1 MRINIDHTIRTK
13 YMGRMYHIPVKPDPS
28 CDYLIISENLE
39 IKRDYD
45 VDLIDNEPIFRF
57 GVVRMFIDGIEIRPE
72 TLMVA
77 DDGINF
83 ERPGVNYK
91 FHF

>member
-13 YMGRMYHIPVKPDPS
+13 YSGRMYHIPVEPDPS
-28 CDYLIISENLE
+28 CDYLIISDILE

-45 VDLIDNEPIFRF
+45 VVEIDNEPIFRF

-72 TLMVA
+72 TLMIA

-83 ERPGVNYK
+83 ERPGAKYK